1 MAATHCPCRFRLPL
15 KYNDGREVEPEI
27 LVKIFQALT
36 VQFGGYTPL
45 GAATEGDWGGQAEP
59 MMSIEVA
66 VLPERIPEL
75 RAVVYAIGKELGQ
88 KQMYFDAPAVP
99 SVEFMDIDDENAEAA
114 GV

>member
-27 LVKIFQALT
+27 LVRIFQALT

-59 MMSIEVA
+59 MMSVEVA

-88 KQMYFDAPAVP
+88 KQMYFDAPSVP
-99 SVEFMDIDDENAEAA
+99 SVEF
-114 GV
+114 